1 MRRPDHRQRAP
12 TLATHGKLQE
22 PVSHHKRIFPLQ
34 LPLGY
39 IPLPLL
45 TPNAYTGRPPELVP
59 CSCTAAFLVHLSDHS
74 TKCPQLLFSCSK
86 NLACPAH
93 KAARSPHVLQRKAAP
108 KPWKSTTEETEAGQQ
123 RVILLTAFL
132 VASARNS
139 PAEPGKFGIWLGLVT
154 ITSRWDQQAPFVPW
168 PVALPGQT
176 SSRGPAVTPWGQ
188 NKVQGTLLL
197 VSPCAQPGSSRK
209 DPKYTRGRE
218 R

>member
-45 TPNAYTGRPPELVP
+45 TRNAYTGRPPELVP

-123 RVILLTAFL
+123 RVMLLAACFSGGICQKHPCRAWKVWYLAGFGRSHLKMGPAGSFRT
-132 VASARNS
+132 VACCSARANFITGPS
-139 PAEPGKFGIWLGLVT
+139 SDPMGAEQGAGDPTAGQSLCT
-154 ITSRWDQQAPFVPW
+154 TRQQ
-168 PVALPGQT
+168 
-176 SSRGPAVTPWGQ
+176 
-188 NKVQGTLLL
+188 
-197 VSPCAQPGSSRK
+197 
-209 DPKYTRGRE
+209 
-218 R
+218 